1 MSLALLLINDADPT
15 SATTFDA
22 ISPVGKAPPITS
34 PPAPEKA
41 KDQAPLLSP
50 SSTPTP
56 SQPSKFSSPTT
67 SPGIAPYVPPSASQG
82 QPPPT
87 KGPELAPEDPG
98 KQLNNN

>member
-1 MSLALLLINDADPT
+1 MRSTTLAYGLVIYSLVSYP
-15 SATTFDA
+15 S
-22 ISPVGKAPPITS
+22 APPITS

-87 KGPELAPEDPG
+87 KDPELAPEDPG